1 MSDHTSIAWTEAK
14 KCPGCGLVK
23 ESGAFGRDRTTGDGL
38 TGWCRVCRNAA
49 GRRRYRP
56 VTGPIRHGPLPK
68 PARDGD
74 KSQARH
80 RVNHAVDVGLL
91 PDPEDEP
98 CADCGDAVFLSG
110 RKRHEYDHY
119 LGYAAEHHLDVESV
133 CSTCHHNR
141 EELRRCG

>member
-1 MSDHTSIAWTEAK
+1 MSDKTAIAWTDAK
-14 KCPGCGLVK
+14 ECPCCHERK
-23 ESGAFGRDRTTGDGL
+23 ERGAYAQDRSTRDGL
-38 TGWCRVCRNAA
+38 SGWCRACRNAA
-49 GRRRYRP
+49 GRGRYIP
-56 VTGPIRHGPLPK
+56 AVGSIRHGPLPS

-80 RVNHAVDVGLL
+80 RVNHAVDTGRL

-98 CADCGDAVFLSG
+98 CADCGDVVFLSG

-119 LGYAAEHHLDVESV
+119 LGYGAEHHLDVEPV

-141 EELRRCG
+141 EELRHCG